1 MKQTEVQKTNITT
14 LKSKGLKK
22 KSTQSTFEHS
32 IWTICPQAKDKFSK
46 QILNSNLQCSF
57 SLQRHGLQFS
67 NTFVHSR
74 IKQMSTHTVG
84 NWKQV
89 LLLNMGVTDGKC
101 WTGLEISMCTQRVL
115 I

>member
-1 MKQTEVQKTNITT
+1 
-14 LKSKGLKK
+14 
-22 KSTQSTFEHS
+22 
-32 IWTICPQAKDKFSK
+32 
-46 QILNSNLQCSF
+46 
-57 SLQRHGLQFS
+57 
-67 NTFVHSR
+67 
-74 IKQMSTHTVG
+74 MSTHTVG